1 LNVESISENDMF
13 WSCARNSYSVMM
25 MYEWTNYT
33 THSWLVLNVLYSETS
48 LNVSSTI
55 SHTRGMHAW

>member
-25 MYEWTNYT
+25 MYEWTNYSNT
-33 THSWLVLNVLYSETS
+33 
-48 LNVSSTI
+48 
-55 SHTRGMHAW
+55 